1 MEIRTARGKLVGV
14 LDEGT
19 RVFSYKDRNKVMQ
32 IEIPAEGLKLRYTP
46 GDGIVE
52 EVCIQPKAEKSML
65 A

>member
-32 IEIPAEGLKLRYTP
+32 IEINVFFRRS
-46 GDGIVE
+46 
-52 EVCIQPKAEKSML
+52 VCGG
-65 A
+65 